1 MSTIRI
7 QGVQLPSSSQIMTGA
22 YASGIL
28 PSGESNF
35 FDHTSPDPTSV
46 PPGAPTGQYGRNIAL
61 AQTFPSAYMSGVN
74 LEEYFNNSGVYVTYH
89 TSLSTISEEAKLER
103 GITSS
108 ILAPDGL
115 STKFSNSM
123 GQA

>member
-7 QGVQLPSSSQIMTGA
+7 QGVQLPSSSQIMAGA
-22 YASGIL
+22 YVSGIL

-35 FDHTSPDPTSV
+35 FDHTSPNPASI
-46 PPGAPTGQYGRNIAL
+46 PSGAPTGQYGRNIAL
-61 AQTFPSAYMSGVN
+61 AKTFPSAHMSGVN

-89 TSLSTISEEAKLER
+89 TSLSTMSEEVKLET

-108 ILAPDGL
+108 ILAPLDL
-115 STKFSNSM
+115 RTKFSNSM
-123 GQA
+123 GQN